1 VHNLGGAKQSLT
13 DLLGFKVGPWA
24 NVVAVDSRI
33 MSISARCYFNYDQ
46 RKPAD
51 ARCVIKVMAALGVVP
66 VMLTQTTAS
75 APPYDTYPWCA
86 LSPESEAD
94 SHASA
99 HVPKQAQL
107 GAAWRRLADTDG

>member
-24 NVVAVDSRI
+24 NVVAVGI

-51 ARCVIKVMAALGVVP
+51 ARCVTKVMAAIGVVP
-66 VMLTQTTAS
+66 VMLTQTPAS
-75 APPYDTYPWCA
+75 ALPYNIYPWCA
-86 LSPESEAD
+86 LSQSEAD